1 MFVQVK
7 LLNGFAKPLLYA
19 VPQSWSQKDYVGSF
33 VKVPIQKRTEMAVV
47 IDQLV
52 NKPEHATYVIKELES
67 LAKFPKDPY
76 YKQFIK
82 QLAWYYQIEATFF
95 YRRLAKFLQER
106 NTKPSDSIN
115 LQEEHPA
122 TQTVILTKEQ
132 QTISDFLSD
141 KIEKKVYAPTLIHG
155 VTGSGKTEIYKQAII
170 QTVLQNKTVLL
181 LLPEVSLA
189 IEFENKLRV
198 QLPDDITI
206 IGFHSAT
213 SPKIKR
219 LLWQSLLEKEPLL
232 IIGVH
237 LPILLPIANL
247 GCIIIDE
254 EHETGYQEK
263 KHPKVNTK
271 EAALM
276 RAKLANCPIV
286 LGSATPALSSLYNVK
301 TKNWH
306 FFQLKKR
313 FSGMFPEIKIVF
325 LNVNRERRQFW
336 ITQELENAIKDRL
349 AKKEQV
355 ILFLNRRGYS
365 FFVQCGQ
372 CSYIFECHSC
382 SVSLTLHENN
392 TLNCHYCSQAR
403 QLPSQCP
410 ECKVLS
416 SEFLKKGVG
425 TQQLVT
431 IVQKLF
437 PQTIIARADLD
448 TTLKKK
454 QWQQTIIDF
463 KDKKID
469 ILIGTQT
476 ITKGYHFPGVTL
488 VGILWADLNLHF
500 PIYNAAETT
509 LAQLIQVAGR
519 AGRESNKSTVI
530 VQTMSN
536 HEIFSYINEKQ
547 YLQFYQHEMQKRQV
561 IHYPPFWRLAEIELK
576 HSNPTLL
583 EKEARQITKL
593 LFAHKS
599 THNLSISILGPA
611 KPPVHKIKKIH
622 TRKIYLKGNTIV
634 ELISLYQTINKAN
647 HKSAIFFTPNPT
659 N

>member
-7 LLNGFAKPLLYA
+7 LLNGFSKPLLYA
-19 VPQSWSQKDYVGSF
+19 IPQDWSHRDYIGSF

-47 IDQLV
+47 INQLAK
-52 NKPEHATYVIKELES
+52 KPASATYTIKELES
-67 LAKFPKDPY
+67 LTKFPDDPF
-76 YKQFIK
+76 YKQFIR
-82 QLAWYYQIEATFF
+82 QLAWYYQVETIFF
-95 YRRLAKFLQER
+95 YKRLAHFLAEKKKKPHDILVQQE
-106 NTKPSDSIN
+106 
-115 LQEEHPA
+115 HHA

-132 QTISDFLSD
+132 NTIVDFLSEN
-141 KIEKKVYAPTLIHG
+141 IKKHTYTPTVIHG
-155 VTGSGKTEIYKQAII
+155 VTGSGKTEIYKQAIT
-170 QTVLQNKTVLL
+170 QTILHNKTALL

-189 IEFENKLRV
+189 IEFEKKLQH
-198 QLPDDITI
+198 QLPDEITI

-213 SPKIKR
+213 SPKTKR
-219 LLWQSLLEKEPLL
+219 LLWQSLLENKPLL

-237 LPILLPIANL
+237 LPILLPISNL

-254 EHETGYQEK
+254 EHEPGYQEK

-276 RAKLANCPIV
+276 RAKLASCPIV

-301 TKNWH
+301 KKGWH

-313 FSGMFPEIKIVF
+313 FSGTFPEIKIVF
-325 LNVNRERRQFW
+325 LNVNRQRRQFW

-349 AKKEQV
+349 AKREQV

-392 TLNCHYCSQAR
+392 TLNCHYCSYAKK
-403 QLPSQCP
+403 LPLQCP

-437 PQTIIARADLD
+437 PQAIIARADLD

-454 QWQQTIIDF
+454 QWQQTVIDF
-463 KDKKID
+463 KKKKID

-536 HEIFSYINEKQ
+536 HEIFSFINEKQ
-547 YLQFYQHEMQKRQV
+547 YLQFYQHEMQKRQD

-576 HSNPTLL
+576 HANPTLL
-583 EKEARQITKL
+583 EKEARQIAKL
-593 LFAHKS
+593 LFASKQ
-599 THNLSISILGPA
+599 THNLPISILGPA

-622 TRKIYLKGNTIV
+622 TRKIYLKSNTIAQ
-634 ELISLYQTINKAN
+634 LIAIFNIVDKKQY
-647 HKSAIFFTPNPT
+647 KSSIFFTPNPT